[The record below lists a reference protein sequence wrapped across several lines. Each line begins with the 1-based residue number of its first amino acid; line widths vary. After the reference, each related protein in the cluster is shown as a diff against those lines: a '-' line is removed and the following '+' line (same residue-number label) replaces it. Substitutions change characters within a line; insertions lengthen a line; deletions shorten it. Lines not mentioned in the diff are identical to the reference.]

1 MKKWELFYDLQNL
14 QVVLTVS
21 QTMWCRDM
29 TKCLLSDGDRLA
41 ELKEAEEISIKVCF

>member
-1 MKKWELFYDLQNL
+1 MMYHLQYS

-41 ELKEAEEISIKVCF
+41 ELKEAEEISVKVCF